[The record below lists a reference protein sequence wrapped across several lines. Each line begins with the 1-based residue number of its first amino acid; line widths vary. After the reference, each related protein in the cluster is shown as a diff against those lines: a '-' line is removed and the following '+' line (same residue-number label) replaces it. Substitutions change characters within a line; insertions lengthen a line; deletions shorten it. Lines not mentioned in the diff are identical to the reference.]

1 MPGRL
6 PINADFLSSLQMTI
20 IPPPNSQ
27 KPENVLLLLHGLGDT
42 ELAFTKLAR
51 QLHLPETVCI
61 IIQGPTPLPFELGGF
76 HWGDDIIFD
85 QTTGEMEIDTGFL
98 QAVRF
103 VGEDILQK
111 TLLERCGY
119 KSREIILFGF
129 GQGGMAA
136 LAIAR
141 HSTDELGGVISIG
154 GPLARLPKGA
164 STTSRTIRTPVIVLG
179 GSSGTLIATE
189 AITDM
194 QKVFEFV
201 QHTKWKKRGD
211 GMPQSREEMMSI
223 MQFFSRRLKS
233 RTGVPEGSIEIG

>member
-6 PINADFLSSLQMTI
+6 PINVDFPSSLRITI

-27 KPENVLLLLHGLGDT
+27 NPENVLLLLHGLGDT
-42 ELAFTKLAR
+42 ELAFTNFAR

-61 IIQGPTPLPFELGGF
+61 ILRGPTPLPFELGGF
-76 HWGDDIIFD
+76 HWGDDILFD
-85 QTTGEMEIDTGFL
+85 QTTGEMELDTGFL
-98 QAVRF
+98 RALRLI
-103 VGEDILQK
+103 GEDILQK

-119 KSREIILFGF
+119 SSREITLFGF

-141 HSTDELGGVISIG
+141 HSTDELGGVVSIG

-164 STTSRTIRTPVIVLG
+164 STTTRKIRTPIIVLG
-179 GSSGTLIATE
+179 GSSSTLITTE
-189 AITDM
+189 AITYMRKD
-194 QKVFEFV
+194 FEFV
-201 QHTKWKKRGD
+201 QHIKWRKKGD
-211 GMPQSREEMMSI
+211 GMPQSREEMMPI

-233 RTGVPEGSIEIG
+233 RRGIPEGSIEIG